1 MQSETSAAL
10 SIPLGISR
18 LKSHSRYVLSENN
31 RLAIRLPIVGM
42 LVGMGSVGWTVV
54 PSIMGAV
61 AKRRGVPQAFLVAAI
76 CALILLGVLITH
88 VVYASRSGM

>member
-1 MQSETSAAL
+1 
-10 SIPLGISR
+10 
-18 LKSHSRYVLSENN
+18 
-31 RLAIRLPIVGM
+31 
-42 LVGMGSVGWTVV
+42 MGSVGWTLV